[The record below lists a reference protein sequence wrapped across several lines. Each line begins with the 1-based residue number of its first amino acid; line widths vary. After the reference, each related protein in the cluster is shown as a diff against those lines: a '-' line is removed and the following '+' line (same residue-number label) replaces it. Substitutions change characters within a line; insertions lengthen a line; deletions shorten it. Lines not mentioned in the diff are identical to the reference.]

1 MSLKYFHIVF
11 LAFAILFDAGFWM
24 WMHFMPEDAS
34 RAGAIG
40 LKNYAG
46 LLCLGL
52 LAYGAWYLV
61 KKMRTII
68 V

>member
-1 MSLKYFHIVF
+1 MSLKYFHLVF
-11 LAFAILFDAGFWM
+11 LAFAILGDAGFWL
-24 WMHFMPEDAS
+24 WLHFMPEDAA

-46 LLCLGL
+46 LLCLAMLG
-52 LAYGAWYLV
+52 YGVWYLI